1 MTNRLE
7 QLDQGFRA
15 AAPFIWCLFWSLLEQ
30 IPLGLPGLSS
40 VMPNLLLASAFFWS
54 VNRPDLLP
62 FIALFILGTVHDLWV
77 GGPLGL
83 TPLALILMRVFVL
96 SQQRI
101 LAQRLFVI
109 SWWGFVIVAILF
121 EALNWTLSSLQ
132 SDRLLDPTVLAFQA
146 FLTIAV
152 YPVVARLMASFQ
164 RRMLDRIL

>member
-1 MTNRLE
+1 MTNRLQ

-30 IPLGLPGLSS
+30 IPLGLPGLPA
-40 VMPNLLLASAFFWS
+40 VMPNLLLASVFFWS

-62 FIALFILGTVHDLWV
+62 MLALFILGTMHDIWV
-77 GGPLGL
+77 GGPFGL
-83 TPLALILMRVFVL
+83 TPLALILMRLFVI

-121 EALNWTLSSLQ
+121 GALNWALSSLQ

-146 FLTIAV
+146 FLTIAI
-152 YPVVARLMASFQ
+152 YPIVARLMASFQ
-164 RRMLDRIL
+164 RRMLDRSL